1 MKHPATD
8 PSQLKRNALS
18 REIVVKRAIAI
29 ADAEGLQAVTIRR
42 VAKELGVTPMAL
54 YWHFKDK
61 NELLGVWRI

>member
-1 MKHPATD
+1 M
-8 PSQLKRNALS
+8 
-18 REIVVKRAIAI
+18 KRALAI
-29 ADAEGLQAVTIRR
+29 ADSEGLQAVTIRR